1 MPDATI
7 TSTAS
12 TFGTISG
19 TFAADQSTIVGTVT
33 GIVAGTL
40 DGSVGVPGPAG
51 PAGAGVPAGGTA
63 GQYLQKVDGVDYNTD
78 WVTLNLSAYAPL
90 NSPVFTGDPQAP
102 TAALGDNDT
111 SLATT
116 AFVQQELASGVAVAK
131 NLEVYVRNQT
141 GSSIPAGSIVYISG
155 ATGNKPLITLA
166 QANNDAN
173 SAQTMGFTK
182 TAIANNGFGYVIVRG
197 ELENIDTSALT
208 EGAQLYLSPTVAGTW
223 TTTKPS
229 APQHLVYVGIVVRAH
244 PTQGIILVAVQNGY
258 ELNEL
263 HDVAITSPTNG
274 QVLKYN
280 SSTNLWVNDTDVG
293 GVAWGGIT
301 GTLSDQTDLQTALDG
316 KYDATNPAGFITS
329 SDLSP
334 YLLSSTAATTYYLQT
349 NPAGFIT
356 SAALTGYATES
367 FVTSQGY
374 ITSAALTPYLTSA
387 TAASTYQT
395 LAGMSSYLTSATAA
409 STYQT
414 LAGMSSYALNTDGA
428 LKGNFTLDGT
438 ASSPNSDGS
447 ILIGSSSVGYNY
459 LSLQAGIIQG
469 VTYASGNKTFTLNG
483 LEGLK
488 LFSSG
493 QGVRFPDAT
502 TQTTAYPGSGV
513 FALLSGDTFTGKVN
527 FTPSASLAGIN
538 IGTSASAPSTLS
550 NGDLW
555 IGDNLNY
562 RNQSG
567 ATRTVI
573 NAQTPNTITVNGV
586 NAPLT
591 LNQAGSGAALAINNT
606 GTGSS
611 LIIDNGTPDVA
622 FTVNADGRVGVGT
635 APDATA
641 AIKLDAGGIKFNDGT
656 TQTTAPIADAPS
668 DGTVYGRQNGSW
680 VNAETDQVNVQTFG
694 GPSSS
699 GTFTWTKPV
708 GAKWV
713 EVLMIGAGGGGGS
726 GARYATTSA
735 RYGGGGGG
743 GGSVLFVRVHA
754 DDLASTETVTVG
766 AGGQGGAAT
775 TTNAQPGTTGT
786 SGTDSSFGPYFASG
800 GPGGN
805 RGTTS
810 AAAAVGSRFVLAYA
824 FAGSVGN
831 GGAGSGA
838 ASSTLTYQYLVA
850 PSGGG
855 GGASA
860 LASSTTDADGGAGGG
875 KAAGTSTLLGL
886 ISAVSGGAGGI
897 ASSSTAP
904 TNGVATSGLAG
915 GTGGGGGYYKTA
927 VIGTAGGNGA
937 FPGGGGGG
945 GGASDNGFN
954 SGAGG
959 NGGNAFIVITTYCV

>member
-7 TSTAS
+7 TSTES
-12 TFGTISG
+12 TFGTITG
-19 TFAADQSTIVGTVT
+19 TFAADQSTVAGTVT
-33 GIVAGTL
+33 GIITGTL
-40 DGSVGVPGPAG
+40 SGSVGVPGPQG
-51 PAGAGVPAGGTA
+51 PQGVPGNPGQGVPVGGTA
-63 GQYLQKVDGVDYNTD
+63 GQFLTKIDGTNYNTD
-78 WVTLNLSAYAPL
+78 WTTVNLSAYAVKANNLSDLTNFATARDNLGLGTL
-90 NSPVFTGDPQAP
+90 NSPTFAGI
-102 TAALGDNDT
+102 TAQGSGANVANLTPT
-111 SLATT
+111 SLSLTHATSGSFTIQPSSGITFPDASVQTT
-116 AFVQQELASGVAVAK
+116 AFTTSQLTAYLAKASNLSDLASTSTARTNLGLGSLAVVNDAPSDGSQYARKNAAWDVVISGDRYLTTSTTSLTINNGNKTLTVGTGLSYTPTQNVTISYDAAHHMHGEVLTYNSGTGVMTVDV
-131 NLEVYVRNQT
+131 NHNT
-141 GSSIPAGSIVYISG
+141 GS
-155 ATGNKPLITLA
+155 
-166 QANNDAN
+166 
-173 SAQTMGFTK
+173 
-182 TAIANNGFGYVIVRG
+182 
-197 ELENIDTSALT
+197 
-208 EGAQLYLSPTVAGTW
+208 GTYASW
-223 TTTKPS
+223 
-229 APQHLVYVGIVVRAH
+229 VV
-244 PTQGIILVAVQNGY
+244 N
-258 ELNEL
+258 
-263 HDVAITSPTNG
+263 
-274 QVLKYN
+274 
-280 SSTNLWVNDTDVG
+280 VG
-293 GVAWGGIT
+293 GVTPATSVAWGAIT
-301 GTLSDQTDLQTALDG
+301 GTLSSQTDLQNALNAKLESG
-316 KYDATNPAGFITS
+316 
-329 SDLSP
+329 SP
-334 YLLSSTAATTYYLQT
+334 
-349 NPAGFIT
+349 
-356 SAALTGYATES
+356 
-367 FVTSQGY
+367 
-374 ITSAALTPYLTSA
+374 SA
-387 TAASTYQT
+387 TGS
-395 LAGMSSYLTSATAA
+395 LTIT
-409 STYQT
+409 
-414 LAGMSSYALNTDGA
+414 GA
-428 LKGNFTLDGT
+428 FTLLT
-438 ASSPNSDGS
+438 ASSGLLKYTHTTLPEETRLRHDSFTLYADGS
-447 ILIGSSSVGYNY
+447 IDDKMVEISMTGITLYDPGVPGSGATIV
-459 LSLQAGIIQG
+459 
-469 VTYASGNKTFTLNG
+469 
-483 LEGLK
+483 
-488 LFSSG
+488 
-493 QGVRFPDAT
+493 FPDGT
-502 TQTTAYPGSGV
+502 TQTTAFQGLGGV
-513 FALLSGDTFTGKVN
+513 ALLSGATFSGKVN
-527 FTPSASLAGIN
+527 FTPSATSAGLN
-538 IGTSASAPSTLS
+538 IGTLATTPSTLS

-573 NAQTPNTITVNGV
+573 NAQTPNTITVTGA

-591 LNQAGSGAALAINNT
+591 LNQNGAGSTFLVNAAVASTSPAVKITNN
-606 GTGSS
+606 GTGDS
-611 LIIDNGTPDVA
+611 LQIDNGTPDVA

-726 GARYATTSA
+726 GARYATSSA

-766 AGGQGGAAT
+766 AGGPGGAAT

-897 ASSSTAP
+897 ASLSTAP